1 MISLLIVEDDF
12 AVRDTLK
19 DFIEFMYDDVIV
31 SEAVD
36 GKSGSAKLDTE
47 RFDIIIT
54 DQMMP
59 DMKGSDLI
67 GLYLEKLTKEGSWIY
82 VYSGQMSDELQKQ
95 FQDYPQVEIIDKF
108 TNPTFFKEI
117 IDKFKD
123 GQDEA

>member
-1 MISLLIVEDDF
+1 
-12 AVRDTLK
+12 
-19 DFIEFMYDDVIV
+19 MYDDVIV

-123 GQDEA
+123 GQAEA

>member
-19 DFIEFMYDDVIV
+19 DFIEFIYDDVIV

-36 GKSGSAKLDTE
+36 GKTASAKLDAE
-47 RFDIIIT
+47 KFDIIIT

-67 GLYLEKLTKEGSWIY
+67 GLYFDKLVADGTWIY
-82 VYSGQMSDELQKQ
+82 VYSGQMNEELRKQ
-95 FQDYPQVEIIDKF
+95 YKDYPQVEIIDKF

-117 IDKFKD
+117 IDKYKD
-123 GQDEA
+123 SLNQA

>member
-67 GLYLEKLTKEGSWIY
+67 GLLPRKADQRRLL
-82 VYSGQMSDELQKQ
+82 DLR
-95 FQDYPQVEIIDKF
+95 F
-108 TNPTFFKEI
+108 TVVK
-117 IDKFKD
+117 
-123 GQDEA
+123 